1 MAGRRYILKL
11 NGVTMSFRSKVDAI
25 YTVAI
30 NLYSEQHHAWCAE
43 RLARWRL
50 LDDGTEYKSPS
61 NDNYVKMHTQLF
73 NLRWGKVSRPDSFKF
88 TCAETGNVWEIE
100 RIS

>member
-11 NGVTMSFRSKVDAI
+11 NGITMSFRSKVDSI
-25 YTVAI
+25 YAAAI
-30 NLYSEQHHAWCAE
+30 NLYSEQHHAWSAE
-43 RLARWRL
+43 RRTRWRL
-50 LDDGTEYKSPS
+50 RGDGTEYKPPS
-61 NDNYVKMHTQLF
+61 NDSYAEMHSKLYKM
-73 NLRWGKVSRPDSFKF
+73 RWGIVARPDSFKF